1 MELSKLR
8 LKLDSVKNEVI
19 SAPPCNDAIHN
30 GQGKLVFCDLLLGD
44 IAYLPAFGFLSIL
57 TAVPFPFTPSLLF
70 LLECFL
76 MAFDFLQCTRWP
88 LIF

>member
-30 GQGKLVFCDLLLGD
+30 EQRKLVFCDLLLGD
-44 IAYLPAFGFLSIL
+44 IAYLPAFGFL
-57 TAVPFPFTPSLLF
+57 TAVPFPFSQIHSIIN
-70 LLECFL
+70 
-76 MAFDFLQCTRWP
+76 MAHAHA
-88 LIF
+88 ISA